1 MKKLIGCLLLF
12 LSTTCF
18 AGYYDLQQQSIV
30 KDTTTINNDW
40 YMRGSYHIG
49 RDTYT
54 VSASGVP
61 TKILLHSSGTIVC
74 EDLNTGQ
81 GANEL
86 YDMNQNVE
94 TTSTPTF
101 SSMTVTNGITA
112 GNLITDSYD
121 VDTQFAL
128 VATDTTTL
136 QSNIGTEESARIS
149 ADTAIGVTT
158 GTLETNKLAKTDTFG
173 GDVSGTYD
181 DLQVDSAK
189 GIEFATSTW
198 TTTEYLVL
206 SGTSIITGTPE
217 GAGDV
222 TAAGDNDFTGTNT
235 HAGIE
240 TFTDFNTTDDGM
252 YKLIYS
258 TVTVATATTI
268 TISGLTGNTDEI
280 YKIITF
286 IKSAEV
292 SNFSGTFN
300 ADGGANYF
308 GQYMRGLNSGIASL
322 EYTSATSM
330 ANSFGTTASGDISFY
345 KYTILASSGNMRAMI
360 GQGLSNTSSGDANQ
374 IFSSAHLWTNT
385 TDELTS
391 ITITATTANGIG
403 IGSRIYVYTRR

>member
-112 GNLITDSYD
+112 GNLITNSYN

-158 GTLETNKLAKTDTFG
+158 GTLETNKLAKTATFG

-181 DLQVDSAK
+181 ALQVDKVK
-189 GIEFATSTW
+189 GVLMSTTNW
-198 TTTEYLVL
+198 VTDQYLI
-206 SGTSIITGTPE
+206 SKGTYVITGTPA
-217 GAGDV
+217 GSGDV
-222 TAAGDNDFTGTNT
+222 TKAGDNAFTGDNSFTGTDTFADINT
-235 HAGIE
+235 S
-240 TFTDFNTTDDGM
+240 DLSM
-252 YKLIYS
+252 YKVIYS
-258 TVTVATATTI
+258 TSDVSLTEF
-268 TISGLTGNTDEI
+268 TISSINGNVDKEYLFVFDGT
-280 YKIITF
+280 
-286 IKSAEV
+286 
-292 SNFSGTFN
+292 GTFN
-300 ADGGANYF
+300 SAYLYYNGDTTPANYVQAAIF
-308 GQYMRGLNSGIASL
+308 LDNNAIANTANIGNYDTVTGHYSGEI
-322 EYTSATSM
+322 SAQKGTFRC
-330 ANSFGTTASGDISFY
+330 ANVKNHSTHT
-345 KYTILASSGNMRAMI
+345 
-360 GQGLSNTSSGDANQ
+360 ANQ
-374 IFSSAHLWTNT
+374 INYYGTIFHMWEDSSTNITSMTFKFDGTIWIKNFTLW
-385 TDELTS
+385 
-391 ITITATTANGIG
+391 A
-403 IGSRIYVYTRR
+403 RR